1 MGRLDGKV
9 ALVTG
14 AARGQ
19 GEAEARLFS
28 AEGAAV
34 VLADVREAEGA
45 KVAADIAA
53 SGGNAAFA
61 PLDVTRAD
69 AWMDAVAGAAAR
81 FGKLDVLVNNAAI
94 WRGEGGIE
102 NISAKDWDDLLNVNA
117 KAALLGM
124 QAAIPE
130 MRRAG
135 GGAIVNVGSTL
146 AMHGAASSAAYS
158 AAKAAL
164 VVLTRSAALQ
174 YAAENIRVNIIHPGS
189 IDTPMLREGVG
200 ERYRDIADRIPL
212 GRLGQPLDIARGAL
226 YLASDEAS
234 FVTGAQLVIDGGT
247 QA

>member
-34 VLADVREAEGA
+34 VLADVREAEGT
-45 KVAADIAA
+45 KVAAEIAEA
-53 SGGNAAFA
+53 GGRAAFVN
-61 PLDVTRAD
+61 LDVTSPD
-69 AWMDAVAGAAAR
+69 AWKAAVADAVAG

-102 NISAKDWDDLLNVNA
+102 DITSENWDDLLNVNA
-117 KAALLGM
+117 RAALLGM

-130 MRRAG
+130 MRRVG

-164 VVLTRSAALQ
+164 VVLTRSAAVQ
-174 YAAENIRVNIIHPGS
+174 YAAEGIRVNLIHPGS
-189 IDTPMLREGVG
+189 IDTPMLREGARG
-200 ERYRDIADRIPL
+200 RLPDIAARIPL
-212 GRLGQPLDIARGAL
+212 GRLGQPIDIARGAL

-234 FVTGAQLVIDGGT
+234 FVTGVQLVIDGGT

>member
-34 VLADVREAEGA
+34 VLADVREAEGT
-45 KVAADIAA
+45 KVAAEIAEA
-53 SGGNAAFA
+53 GGRAAFA
-61 PLDVTRAD
+61 HLDVTSPD
-69 AWMDAVAGAAAR
+69 AWKAAVADAVAS

-102 NISAKDWDDLLNVNA
+102 DITSENWDDLLNVNA

-146 AMHGAASSAAYS
+146 AMHGAATSAAYS

-164 VVLTRSAALQ
+164 VVLTRSAAVQ
-174 YAAENIRVNIIHPGS
+174 YAAEGIRVNLIHPGS
-189 IDTPMLREGVG
+189 IDTPMLREGASG
-200 ERYRDIADRIPL
+200 RLPDIAARIPL
-212 GRLGQPLDIARGAL
+212 GRLGQPIDIARGAL

-234 FVTGAQLVIDGGT
+234 FVTGVQLVIDGGT

>member
-34 VLADVREAEGA
+34 VLADVREDEGT
-45 KVAADIAA
+45 KVAAEIAEA
-53 SGGNAAFA
+53 GGSARFA
-61 PLDVTRAD
+61 HLDVTSPD
-69 AWMDAVAGAAAR
+69 AWRAAVADAVAG

-102 NISAKDWDDLLNVNA
+102 DITSENWDDLLNVNA

-146 AMHGAASSAAYS
+146 AMHGAATSAAYS

-164 VVLTRSAALQ
+164 VVLTRSAAVQ
-174 YAAENIRVNIIHPGS
+174 YAAEGIRVNLIHPGS
-189 IDTPMLREGVG
+189 IDTPMLREGTG
-200 ERYRDIADRIPL
+200 GKHLDIAARIPL
-212 GRLGQPLDIARGAL
+212 GRLGQPIDIARGAL

-234 FVTGAQLVIDGGT
+234 FVTGVQLVIDGGT

>member
-1 MGRLDGKV
+1 MGRLEGKV

-34 VLADVREAEGA
+34 VLADVREDEGTR
-45 KVAADIAA
+45 VAAAIAEA
-53 SGGNAAFA
+53 GGSAEFVR
-61 PLDVTRAD
+61 LDVTQPD
-69 AWMDAVAGAAAR
+69 AWKAAVAEAVAS
-81 FGKLDVLVNNAAI
+81 FGKLDVLINNAAI

-102 NISAKDWDDLLNVNA
+102 DISSTNWDDLLNVNA

-135 GGAIVNVGSTL
+135 GGSIVNVGSTL

-164 VVLTRSAALQ
+164 VILTRSAAVQ
-174 YAAENIRVNIIHPGS
+174 YAAENIRANLIHPGS
-189 IDTPMLREGVG
+189 INTPMLREGTG
-200 ERYRDIADRIPL
+200 GKHLEIANRIPL
-212 GRLGQPLDIARGAL
+212 GRLGQPLDIAYGAL

-234 FVTGAQLVIDGGT
+234 FVTGVQLVIDGGT

>member
-28 AEGAAV
+28 IEGAAV
-34 VLADVREAEGA
+34 VLADVREAEGT
-45 KVAADIAA
+45 KVAAEIAEA
-53 SGGNAAFA
+53 GGSAQFA
-61 PLDVTRAD
+61 HLDVTSPDDWKA
-69 AWMDAVAGAAAR
+69 AVADAVAG

-102 NISAKDWDDLLNVNA
+102 DITSRNWDDLLNVNA

-146 AMHGAASSAAYS
+146 AMHGAATSAAYS

-164 VVLTRSAALQ
+164 VVLTRSAAVQ
-174 YAAENIRVNIIHPGS
+174 YAAEGIRVNLIHPGS
-189 IDTPMLREGVG
+189 IDTPMLREGTG
-200 ERYRDIADRIPL
+200 GKHLDIAARIPL
-212 GRLGQPLDIARGAL
+212 GRLGQPIDIARGAL

-234 FVTGAQLVIDGGT
+234 FVTGVQLVIDGGT

>member
-34 VLADVREAEGA
+34 VLADVREAEGT
-45 KVAADIAA
+45 KVAAEIAE
-53 SGGNAAFA
+53 SGGNAAFVQ
-61 PLDVTRAD
+61 LDVTSPD
-69 AWMDAVAGAAAR
+69 AWKAAVADAVAG

-102 NISAKDWDDLLNVNA
+102 DITSENWDDLLNVNA
-117 KAALLGM
+117 KATLLGM

-164 VVLTRSAALQ
+164 VVLTRSAAVQ
-174 YAAENIRVNIIHPGS
+174 YAAEGIRVNIIHPGS
-189 IDTPMLREGVG
+189 IDTPMLREGTG
-200 ERYRDIADRIPL
+200 GKHLDIAARIPL
-212 GRLGQPLDIARGAL
+212 GRLGQPIDIARGAL

-234 FVTGAQLVIDGGT
+234 FVTGVQLVIDGGT

>member
-34 VLADVREAEGA
+34 VLADVREAEGT
-45 KVAADIAA
+45 KVAAEIAEA
-53 SGGNAAFA
+53 GGSAQFA
-61 PLDVTRAD
+61 HLDVTSPD
-69 AWMDAVAGAAAR
+69 AWKAAVADAVAG

-102 NISAKDWDDLLNVNA
+102 DITSENWDDLLNVNA

-146 AMHGAASSAAYS
+146 AMHGAATSAAYS

-164 VVLTRSAALQ
+164 VVLTRSAAVQ
-174 YAAENIRVNIIHPGS
+174 YAAEGIRVNLIHPGS
-189 IDTPMLREGVG
+189 IDTPMLREGTG
-200 ERYRDIADRIPL
+200 GKHLDIANRIPL
-212 GRLGQPLDIARGAL
+212 GRLGQPIDIARGAL

-234 FVTGAQLVIDGGT
+234 FVTGIQLVIDGGT